1 MTTRP
6 VALGLRALVVIGAIT
21 AVASGQTGFQR
32 VLPPD
37 TLVFVGVDDV
47 RQYGASWLTS
57 PAGQMWLDPA
67 CAALRQTIREQ
78 IGVLGDEAEMAL
90 GVDVLKLPRMVEGPV
105 AVALLDLAVQ
115 PGADEPMLA
124 ICALADVGEHGDEC
138 RALLDALAEHVLA
151 SQAGIVRST
160 QKVEQTDIVC
170 FADARVDAQTGSRL
184 RYAVAGSIAVVLV
197 EVGGVPHDRL
207 PAILAGL
214 KSPPARSL
222 AAEPTFSASLAG
234 GARQSVRAWAD
245 VGRIIEHV
253 YPVVAVAP
261 VAPRDSAAV
270 AVVDSSVTPADA
282 LDAARL
288 AAAQEAAAK
297 ERQMVALGFRDL
309 GVLSMGGHCGPEG
322 SYGAVRLEWPGDG
335 RIPRV
340 LRNFFQPGT
349 FSRLRYAPASARGV
363 NALRIDLTGLFDDIV
378 KAAMESGGCSPAEVV
393 RFLNDA
399 ERMLGFNLRDDL
411 LELFDGEF
419 VLVSGE
425 VDKTEALPALA
436 EALNVAVIAGLRD
449 PEQFQSFLD
458 ELTHRLGL
466 RATQHTEEYEGITI
480 QSQKIFM
487 VPVPICY
494 AVVDDML
501 VLSGAPSMV
510 KEIIHQRNTP
520 AAPKLVELPAYR
532 EAVAELRPGY
542 GMLGYSDAAA
552 NMKSL
557 LRFLDN
563 APEMFRDA
571 RITDQPLS
579 ESGILEWLDQL
590 PLPDESVVDKYFHG
604 GTATAL
610 TVDETGI
617 MLESAGP

>member
-1 MTTRP
+1 MTRRP
-6 VALGLRALVVIGAIT
+6 VALGLRALVVIGAIA
-21 AVASGQTGFQR
+21 AVACGQSGFQR

-47 RQYGASWLTS
+47 RHYGASWLAS
-57 PAGQMWLDPA
+57 PAGQMWRDPA
-67 CAALRQTIREQ
+67 CAALRQTITEQ

-90 GVDVLKLPRMVEGPV
+90 GVDVLKLPEMVEGPI

-124 ICALADVGEHGDEC
+124 VCALADVGEHGDEC
-138 RALLDALAEHVLA
+138 RALLDGLAEHVLA

-160 QKVEQTDIVC
+160 QKVEQTDVVC

-197 EVGGVPHDRL
+197 EVGGVTRDRL
-207 PAILAGL
+207 PTILAGL

-234 GARQSVRAWAD
+234 GANQTVRAWAD

-253 YPVVAVAP
+253 HPAVP
-261 VAPRDSAAV
+261 VAPKESAKV
-270 AVVDSSVTPADA
+270 AVDVAASSTDT
-282 LDAARL
+282 LDEAEL
-288 AAAQEAAAK
+288 AAAQEAAEK

-322 SYGAVRLEWPGDG
+322 SYGAVRLEWRGNG
-335 RIPRV
+335 WIPRI

-363 NALRIDLTGLFDDIV
+363 NALRIDLAGLFDDIV
-378 KAAMESGGCSPAEVV
+378 KATMESGGCSPAEVV
-393 RFLNDA
+393 RGLHDA
-399 ERMLGFNLRDDL
+399 EQMLGFNPRDDL

-449 PEQFQSFLD
+449 PEQFKTFL
-458 ELTHRLGL
+458 EEIVHRLGL
-466 RATQHTEEYEGITI
+466 HVTQRTEEYEGVTI
-480 QSQKIFM
+480 HSQAIFM

-501 VLSGAPSMV
+501 VLSGAPTMV

-520 AAPKLVELPAYR
+520 DAPKLVELPAYR
-532 EAVAELRPGY
+532 DAVAALRPGY
-542 GMLGYSDAAA
+542 GLLGYSDAASD
-552 NMKSL
+552 MKSL

-563 APEMFRDA
+563 APEMFGDA
-571 RITDQPLS
+571 KAEDMPFAV
-579 ESGILEWLDQL
+579 SGILDWLDQL

-610 TVDETGI
+610 TVDEGGI

>member
-1 MTTRP
+1 
-6 VALGLRALVVIGAIT
+6 
-21 AVASGQTGFQR
+21 
-32 VLPPD
+32 
-37 TLVFVGVDDV
+37 
-47 RQYGASWLTS
+47 
-57 PAGQMWLDPA
+57 
-67 CAALRQTIREQ
+67 
-78 IGVLGDEAEMAL
+78 
-90 GVDVLKLPRMVEGPV
+90 
-105 AVALLDLAVQ
+105 
-115 PGADEPMLA
+115 
-124 ICALADVGEHGDEC
+124 
-138 RALLDALAEHVLA
+138 VLA

-160 QKVEQTDIVC
+160 QKVEQTDVVC

-234 GARQSVRAWAD
+234 GAQQSVRAWAD
-245 VGRIIEHV
+245 VGRIIERVH
-253 YPVVAVAP
+253 PAVAVAP
-261 VAPRDSAAV
+261 KTSARVAL
-270 AVVDSSVTPADA
+270 VDSSAIAADA
-282 LDAARL
+282 LDAPRL
-288 AAAQEAAAK
+288 AAAQEAAEK
-297 ERQMVALGFRDL
+297 ERQLVALGFRDL

-322 SYGAVRLEWPGDG
+322 SYGAVRLEWPGNG
-335 RIPRV
+335 RIPRI

-393 RFLNDA
+393 RGLNDA
-399 ERMLGFNLRDDL
+399 EQMLGFNPRDDL

-425 VDKTEALPALA
+425 VDKSEALPALA

-449 PEQFQSFLD
+449 PEQFQSFL
-458 ELTHRLGL
+458 EEIVHRLGL
-466 RATQHTEEYEGITI
+466 HVTQRTEEYEGVTI
-480 QSQKIFM
+480 HSQTVFIL
-487 VPVPICY
+487 PVPICF

-520 AAPKLVELPAYR
+520 DAPKLVELPAYR
-532 EAVAELRPGY
+532 DAVAVLRPGY

-563 APEMFRDA
+563 APEMFHDA
-571 RITDQPLS
+571 NVSGSPLS
-579 ESGILEWLDQL
+579 ECGILEWLDQL